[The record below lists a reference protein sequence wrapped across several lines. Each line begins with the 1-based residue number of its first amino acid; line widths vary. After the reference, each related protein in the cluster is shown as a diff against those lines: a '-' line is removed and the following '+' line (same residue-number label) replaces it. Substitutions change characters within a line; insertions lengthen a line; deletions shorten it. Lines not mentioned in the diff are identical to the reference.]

1 MKNKNVS
8 KSISEL
14 HLFDIIIIVL
24 SLYVLIALAIT
35 SIFRLPEETMRLMDI
50 IDNCICIVFIID
62 FIIGFVKA
70 DKKWKF
76 MRWGWID
83 LISSIS
89 SISILR
95 YGRLFRLIRLLRILR
110 AFRSTEILVRYIFK
124 SKIKGTMLSVGIITI
139 LLTIFSSISILS
151 VENRPDSNIKTAE
164 DAIWWTMTTITTVGY
179 GDRYPVTTEGR
190 LIGIVLMVSGVGL
203 FGTYTA
209 YIASLFIGEEKKEND
224 DKDYDE

>member
-1 MKNKNVS
+1 
-8 KSISEL
+8 
-14 HLFDIIIIVL
+14 
-24 SLYVLIALAIT
+24 
-35 SIFRLPEETMRLMDI
+35 
-50 IDNCICIVFIID
+50 
-62 FIIGFVKA
+62 
-70 DKKWKF
+70 
-76 MRWGWID
+76 
-83 LISSIS
+83 
-89 SISILR
+89 
-95 YGRLFRLIRLLRILR
+95 
-110 AFRSTEILVRYIFK
+110 
-124 SKIKGTMLSVGIITI
+124 MLSVGIITI